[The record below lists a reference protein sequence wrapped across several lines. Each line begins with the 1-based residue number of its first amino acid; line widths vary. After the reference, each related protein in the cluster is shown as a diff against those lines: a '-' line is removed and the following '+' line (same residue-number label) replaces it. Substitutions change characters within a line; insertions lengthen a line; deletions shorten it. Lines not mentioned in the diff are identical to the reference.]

1 MKGRKN
7 KKLKWQVPGKNV
19 MQGLSK
25 VKDIWTKFQFILTGK
40 QKRLAMVI
48 LFMTLIGAIVE
59 TLGVSIIIPFVQA
72 MMEPELL
79 MQNPYIK
86 PAVETLHIED
96 STQMKIGRASCRERV

>member
-48 LFMTLIGAIVE
+48 LLRHWVCR
-59 TLGVSIIIPFVQA
+59 SSY
-72 MMEPELL
+72 LL
-79 MQNPYIK
+79 
-86 PAVETLHIED
+86 
-96 STQMKIGRASCRERV
+96 SRR